1 MRNWKLGLFRL
12 GGKLKGFSGFGS
24 VSKRRERE
32 SFVRESRERKW
43 VLLGKEDE
51 VLKVTIGMA

>member
-1 MRNWKLGLFRL
+1 MENLWVLVGLALFQ
-12 GGKLKGFSGFGS
+12 SE
-24 VSKRRERE
+24 ERE

-51 VLKVTIGMA
+51 VVKVTMRLA